1 MDREEAIRK
10 KLADTAKELKKNPPS
25 ADAVCGNDESEK
37 RKKLKELLEEAPRK
51 VSDDRPS
58 CGNGRT
64 PVAPPKKDPDTPLDP
79 RVPTDKIKGIKK

>member
-10 KLADTAKELKKNPPS
+10 KLADTAKELKKTPPS

-51 VSDDRPS
+51 ITDDRPT

-64 PVAPPKKDPDTPLDP
+64 PVAPQKNPDAPLDP
-79 RVPTDKIKGIKK
+79 RVPVDKIKGIKK